1 MRNFVQIVKLLW
13 ENITDMWLVVISDVQ
28 EGHEVILLRKTRR
41 QVFEA
46 KLAHNI
52 S

>member
-1 MRNFVQIVKLLW
+1 MRNFVQIVELLW
-13 ENITDMWLVVISDVQ
+13 ENITDMWLVVTSDIQ
-28 EGHEVILLRKTRR
+28 EGHEVMLLRKS

-46 KLAHNI
+46 KLAPNI